1 MSKRTREESEMEAG
15 PSTASPG
22 ASASL
27 APAPPAGEVQLLKV
41 PQKRFYRQRAHANVF
56 IDHELEYPKRP
67 ELMDWS
73 THYPAYFSQPNEDGT
88 ITPGEKKVEWADVG
102 CGFGGLL
109 MALAPLFP
117 EKLMLGMEIRT
128 SVTKYVTDRIAATRQ
143 AQSLLPAGSVDTKP
157 GGYQNVSV
165 IKANSMK
172 HMPNFFAKGQ
182 LEKIFFLFP
191 DPHFKNRKH
200 KARII
205 TPALLAEYAYVLRP
219 GGILYTVTDVKDLH
233 EWMAHHLH
241 AHPLFEYIPTETLS
255 DDPILEAARTAT
267 EEGQKV
273 ERNKG
278 DKWVACFRRK
288 EDPKEED

>member
-1 MSKRTREESEMEAG
+1 MSKRTREEIEMEAG
-15 PSTASPG
+15 PSTVHSAASDEQ
-22 ASASL
+22 ASRQSDF
-27 APAPPAGEVQLLKV
+27 QLLKV

-56 IDHELEYPKRP
+56 IDHELDYPKSP

-73 THYPAYFSQPNEDGT
+73 THYPAYFALPNEDGT
-88 ITPGEKKVEWADVG
+88 IPPSQGKRVEWADVG

-109 MALAPLFP
+109 MALAPTFP
-117 EKLMLGMEIRT
+117 EKIMLVGMEIRT
-128 SVTKYVTDRIAATRQ
+128 SVTKYVTDRIAASRQ
-143 AQSLLPAGSVDTKP
+143 AQSLLPADSEEKKS

-165 IKANSMK
+165 IKANAMK

-233 EWMAHHLH
+233 DWMAQHLN
-241 AHPLFEYIPTETLS
+241 AHPLFTPISTASLV

-278 DKWVACFRRK
+278 DKWVACFVRDS
-288 EDPKEED
+288 DPKE

>member
-1 MSKRTREESEMEAG
+1 MSKRTIDHVDMEQG
-15 PSTASPG
+15 TSTTSSTASP
-22 ASASL
+22 
-27 APAPPAGEVQLLKV
+27 APEGVQLLKV

-56 IDHELEYPKRP
+56 IDHELEYPKNP
-67 ELMDWS
+67 ERMDWS
-73 THYPAYFSQPNEDGT
+73 THYPAYFPAPNDDGSIPPNT
-88 ITPGEKKVEWADVG
+88 KLGGKKVEWADVG

-109 MALAPLFP
+109 MALAPMFP

-143 AQSLLPAGSVDTKP
+143 VQQLLPEGSAEKKD

-182 LEKIFFLFP
+182 LEKMFFLFP
-191 DPHFKNRKH
+191 DPHFKARKQ

-205 TPALLAEYAYVLRP
+205 TPALLAEYAFVLRP

-233 EWMAHHLH
+233 EWMAHHLRN
-241 AHPLFEYIPTETLS
+241 HPLFTPIPNEDLK
-255 DDPILEAARTAT
+255 DDPILEAARTST

-273 ERNKG
+273 ERNNG
-278 DKWVACFRRK
+278 QKWVACFIRK
-288 EDPKEED
+288 EDPEED

>member
-22 ASASL
+22 AFASP

-219 GGILYTVTDVKDLH
+219 GGILYTVTDVKGSFLPSSLPSPLH
-233 EWMAHHLH
+233 
-241 AHPLFEYIPTETLS
+241 LFIPIS
-255 DDPILEAARTAT
+255 SHFIY
-267 EEGQKV
+267 
-273 ERNKG
+273 
-278 DKWVACFRRK
+278 
-288 EDPKEED
+288 

>member
-1 MSKRTREESEMEAG
+1 MSKRTIEQVETE
-15 PSTASPG
+15 PSTSATASP
-22 ASASL
+22 
-27 APAPPAGEVQLLKV
+27 APEGVQLLKV

-56 IDHELEYPKRP
+56 IDHELEYPKNP
-67 ELMDWS
+67 ERMDWS
-73 THYPAYFSQPNEDGT
+73 THYPAYFPAPNDDGS
-88 ITPGEKKVEWADVG
+88 IPPNSELGGKKVEWADVG

-109 MALAPLFP
+109 MALAPMFP

-143 AQSLLPAGSVDTKP
+143 VQQLLPQDSAEKKD

-182 LEKIFFLFP
+182 LEKMFFLFP
-191 DPHFKNRKH
+191 DPHFKARKQ

-205 TPALLAEYAYVLRP
+205 TPALLAEYAFVLRP

-233 EWMAHHLH
+233 EWMAHHLLN
-241 AHPLFEYIPTETLS
+241 HPLFTPIPNEDLK
-255 DDPILEAARTAT
+255 DDAILEAARTST

-273 ERNKG
+273 ERNG
-278 DKWVACFRRK
+278 GEKWVACFLRR
-288 EDPKEED
+288 EDPEEED

>member
-1 MSKRTREESEMEAG
+1 MSKRSREESEMEAG
-15 PSTASPG
+15 PSTASP
-22 ASASL
+22 
-27 APAPPAGEVQLLKV
+27 APTTGEIALLKV

-56 IDHELEYPKRP
+56 IDHDLDYPKSP
-67 ELMDWS
+67 AEMDW
-73 THYPAYFSQPNEDGT
+73 TIHYPAYFASSSAEASAAGVS
-88 ITPGEKKVEWADVG
+88 EKSDKQVEWADVG

-109 MALAPLFP
+109 MALAPMFP
-117 EKLMLGMEIRT
+117 DTLMLGMEIRT
-128 SVTKYVTDRIAATRQ
+128 AVTKYVTDRIAATRQ
-143 AQSLLPAGSVDTKP
+143 VQSLLPADSPEKLA

-165 IKANSMK
+165 IKANAMK

-182 LEKIFFLFP
+182 LSKVFFLFP

-205 TPALLAEYAYVLRP
+205 TTGLLAEYAYVLRP

-233 EWMAHHLH
+233 EWMASHLH
-241 AHPLFEYIPTETLS
+241 AHPLFTYIPTEELA

-278 DKWVACFRRK
+278 DKWVACFRRA
-288 EDPKEED
+288 EDPTD

>member
-1 MSKRTREESEMEAG
+1 MSKRSRDESGEMEAG
-15 PSTASPG
+15 PSSAVASP
-22 ASASL
+22 S
-27 APAPPAGEVQLLKV
+27 PAPGGLSNGEVALLKV

-56 IDHELEYPKRP
+56 IDHELDYPKRP
-67 ELMDWS
+67 EEMDWA
-73 THYPAYFSQPNEDGT
+73 THYPQFFTSPSADE
-88 ITPGEKKVEWADVG
+88 TPTSLKQVEWADVG

-109 MALAPLFP
+109 MALAPMFP
-117 EKLMLGMEIRT
+117 ETLMLGMEIRM

-143 AQSLLPAGSVDTKP
+143 AQSLLPTDSSEHQP

-165 IKANSMK
+165 IRANSMK

-182 LEKIFFLFP
+182 LSKMFFLFP

-205 TPALLAEYAYVLRP
+205 TTGLIAEYAYVLRP

-233 EWMAHHLH
+233 EWMAHHLR
-241 AHPLFEYIPTETLS
+241 AHPLFTPIPNEELA

-267 EEGQKV
+267 EEGKKV

-288 EDPKEED
+288 EDPED